1 MNVNATS
8 ANGHIMPQTDLN
20 FLPGGGGG
28 TPLGVM
34 NPTGRDAPLLA
45 DADG

>member
-20 FLPGGGGG
+20 FLPGGGE
-28 TPLGVM
+28 LHS
-34 NPTGRDAPLLA
+34 A
-45 DADG
+45 

>member
-20 FLPGGGGG
+20 FLPGGGGNS
-28 TPLGVM
+28 TR
-34 NPTGRDAPLLA
+34 RDES
-45 DADG
+45 DGS

>member
-20 FLPGGGGG
+20 FLPGGGGE
-28 TPLGVM
+28 LHS
-34 NPTGRDAPLLA
+34 A
-45 DADG
+45 